1 MCGGRRTRRFPWADI
16 RGFEVNKR
24 TGREVAVLLKGD
36 AYQRLPI
43 VDVATRKLPAEQVRA
58 DLERYWKAHRR

>member
-1 MCGGRRTRRFPWADI
+1 MRVWD
-16 RGFEVNKR
+16 VR

-43 VDVATRKLPAEQVRA
+43 VEVATRKLPAEQVRA